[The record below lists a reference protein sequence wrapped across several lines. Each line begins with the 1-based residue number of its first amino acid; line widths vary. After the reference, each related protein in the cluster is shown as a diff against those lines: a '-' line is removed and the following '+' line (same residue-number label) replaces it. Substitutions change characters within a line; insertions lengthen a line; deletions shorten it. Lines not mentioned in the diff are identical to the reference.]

1 MDKQLSE
8 LKQQAEQKPGDAHAV
23 HQLADAYEQM
33 GWRFRDKTIQE
44 WATLLQ
50 GEGWRP
56 SSNAGDALGQIGIG
70 AVPALIEVLACPSAA
85 ARSYAALALGRIG
98 AHAKLAVKQLV
109 KCLEDDDWRV
119 RYSVVTS
126 LGDIGSNAQQA
137 VVHLDKLLKDPEPKV
152 QEAAQAAINNIVNK
166 LPAIPDADKNM
177 SGTTKLIN

>member
-56 SSNAGDALGQIGIG
+56 SSNAGDALSQIGIG
-70 AVPALIEVLACPSAA
+70 AVPALIEVL
-85 ARSYAALALGRIG
+85 
-98 AHAKLAVKQLV
+98 KQPF
-109 KCLEDDDWRV
+109 EI
-119 RYSVVTS
+119 SNH
-126 LGDIGSNAQQA
+126 GSKTQ
-137 VVHLDKLLKDPEPKV
+137 KV
-152 QEAAQAAINNIVNK
+152 ISCYKITGQNM
-166 LPAIPDADKNM
+166 LP
-177 SGTTKLIN
+177 

>member
-8 LKQQAEQKPGDAHAV
+8 LKQQAEQDPGDASAV
-23 HQLADAYEQM
+23 NQLATAYEQM

-44 WATLLQ
+44 WAALLQ

-70 AVPALIEVLACPSAA
+70 AVPALIEVLACSSAA

-98 AHAKLAVKQLV
+98 SHAKLAAKQLV
-109 KCLEDDDWRV
+109 KSLEDEDWRV
-119 RYSVVTS
+119 RYSVVTA
-126 LGDIGSNAQQA
+126 LGDIGFHAQQA
-137 VVHLDKLLKDPEPKV
+137 VANLNKLLKDPEPKI

-166 LPAIPDADKNM
+166 LPAIPNADKNM
-177 SGTTKLIN
+177 SATTKLLN